1 MSQDEQDIRQ
11 LVVTW
16 AQATQQGDVS
26 TVLNLM
32 SEDVVFLAAGQ
43 PPMNRSMFEAAMQE
57 QTSSQTA
64 RPQFESTNDIKEI
77 TILGDWAYMWS
88 WLKVIVTPSN
98 GSPSITRTG
107 HTLTILHKQ
116 AGKWVI
122 ARDANMLTLA
132 KPASN

>member
-11 LVVTW
+11 LVAMW
-16 AQATQQGDVS
+16 AQATQRGDVS
-26 TVLNLM
+26 IVLNLM
-32 SEDVVFLAAGQ
+32 SEDVVFLASDQ
-43 PPMNRSMFEAAMQE
+43 PPMTLSMFEAAMQG

-77 TILGDWAYMWS
+77 TVLGDWAYMWS
-88 WLKVIVTPSN
+88 WLKVVFTPSN

-107 HTLTILHKQ
+107 HTLTILRKQ

-132 KPASN
+132 KPSSS